1 MTDPL
6 PTRLAMML
14 ERVDKASRRGH
25 QGARS
30 VKLIAISKT
39 RPPSDIAALA
49 ACGQNA
55 FGENYLQEAM
65 GKMPAA
71 EHLAGRRLE
80 WHFTGPV
87 QSNKTAGVAAHF
99 SWVHS
104 VDRIRTAR
112 RLSTQRPDE
121 LPPLSV
127 CLQVNAA
134 NEPGKSGC
142 APFDAPSLCAEIA
155 KMPNLRLRGLMC
167 IPEKG
172 GNRLSFRA
180 MRFLFDRI
188 RTAGNVDEEAF
199 DTLSMGMSDDFEVAI
214 EEGATAIRIG
224 TALFGPRNENVAG

>member
-1 MTDPL
+1 MGT
-6 PTRLAMML
+6 
-14 ERVDKASRRGH
+14 
-25 QGARS
+25 
-30 VKLIAISKT
+30 VKLIAISKK
-39 RPPSDIAALA
+39 RPPSEIAALA

-55 FGENYLQEAM
+55 FGENYLQEAL
-65 GKMPAA
+65 GKMGAA
-71 EHLAGRRLE
+71 EHMAGRPLE

-104 VDRIRTAR
+104 VDRIRIAR

-134 NEPGKSGC
+134 NELSKSGC

-167 IPEKG
+167 IPEMG
-172 GNRLSFRA
+172 GNRLSFRT
-180 MRFLFDRI
+180 MRLLFDRI
-188 RTAGNVDEEAF
+188 RASGNVDEEVF
-199 DTLSMGMSDDFEVAI
+199 DTLSMGMSDDFEIAI

-224 TALFGPRNENVAG
+224 TALFGARTVNATG